1 MGDHRH
7 DSCDHRYWATGP
19 SYQDNLD
26 FMKNE
31 QLWLD
36 YFLKAFNIATENG
49 NELKYLR
56 PDKGP
61 DVLKLNE
68 TAKFDCLNAK
78 KSCKRL
84 ADKCRSVTWQVN
96 TNVGSQYI
104 KSCFNNF
111 RTVSSQIMERQEQ
124 KGSKVFKNWLLQ
136 WEGWVE
142 MTNAKMSSSYK
153 TYTAERVMRRQ
164 ISWRHKRDMAYFASA

>member
-1 MGDHRH
+1 MTSVVCHFGTKKLKTPTGKRIGQPSFDQCCQAMGDNRH

-61 DVLKLNE
+61 DVFKLNE
-68 TAKFDCLNAK
+68 TAKFDCLNA
-78 KSCKRL
+78 
-84 ADKCRSVTWQVN
+84 
-96 TNVGSQYI
+96 
-104 KSCFNNF
+104 
-111 RTVSSQIMERQEQ
+111 
-124 KGSKVFKNWLLQ
+124 
-136 WEGWVE
+136 
-142 MTNAKMSSSYK
+142 
-153 TYTAERVMRRQ
+153 
-164 ISWRHKRDMAYFASA
+164 